1 MGANVKGEELM
12 SNKRNEGQGMN
23 DTPSLSDKEQR
34 EGHASSEMDKA
45 AVINPQM
52 GRRTVILGAVATA
65 SAFSIKPAFAQAAGS
80 VLNCTIPVPDKGS
93 KYISAD
99 GELVAPGTDGAF
111 PPAPRHFTGEEV
123 KKALGGRAL
132 PGTTF
137 EQSKAY
143 MNYIKRLRSGQSGFT
158 CFASLQMPR

>member
-1 MGANVKGEELM
+1 MSDKRNDGQNINNGQSPSHNDPVHDDTTPQMGA
-12 SNKRNEGQGMN
+12 
-23 DTPSLSDKEQR
+23 DI
-34 EGHASSEMDKA
+34 HMDKMKKTGI
-45 AVINPQM
+45 VNPQM

-80 VLNCTIPVPDKGS
+80 VLNCKIPVPDKS